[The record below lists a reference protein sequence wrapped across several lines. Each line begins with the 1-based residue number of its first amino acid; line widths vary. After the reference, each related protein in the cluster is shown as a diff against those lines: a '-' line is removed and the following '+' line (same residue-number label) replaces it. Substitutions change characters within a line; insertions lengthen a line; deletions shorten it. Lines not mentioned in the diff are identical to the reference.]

1 MCCYCAPLVFLG
13 FPVCC
18 FLTSPAWVLLHL
30 APHQP
35 PPAWQPLCPPI
46 HHTQVQPKW
55 SHCGVPLLQ
64 TGRPTAPHLNPHGQ
78 HQAWLEMKAKRVG
91 MLRQWNQMGSA
102 TRQPGRGDYK
112 KLQENVHWAKTAWML
127 KTAGA
132 TIKSPL
138 IPFPQQAGA
147 PCIQMGGKTH
157 GPCKNEEAAAAVR
170 VWPGAGAA
178 ALSQRSG
185 LVRVGLGDAGRGQAG
200 RLGQGGHGARAPHD
214 TESMSSPSSPMGMF
228 WNTFPQRV
236 QQVCR
241 GDNPDIRLV
250 DPFPTPP
257 GS

>member
-1 MCCYCAPLVFLG
+1 MLLLCPLG
-13 FPVCC
+13 FPGAP
-18 FLTSPAWVLLHL
+18 SLLLPHIPSVGP

-35 PPAWQPLCPPI
+35 PPAWQPLCPPV

-91 MLRQWNQMGSA
+91 MLRQWNQMRSA

-138 IPFPQQAGA
+138 IPFPQHAGA
-147 PCIQMGGKTH
+147 PCIQMDRRPMGRARTRKLH
-157 GPCKNEEAAAAVR
+157 PAAVR

-178 ALSQRSG
+178 TLSQRSG

-200 RLGQGGHGARAPHD
+200 GWVREAMGQGPHM
-214 TESMSSPSSPMGMF
+214 T
-228 WNTFPQRV
+228 QKA
-236 QQVCR
+236 
-241 GDNPDIRLV
+241 
-250 DPFPTPP
+250 
-257 GS
+257 

>member
-18 FLTSPAWVLLHL
+18 FLTSPAWVLLHP

-138 IPFPQQAGA
+138 IPFPQHAGA

-157 GPCKNEEAAAAVR
+157 GPCKNEEAAPRCGEGVAR
-170 VWPGAGAA
+170 GRCSRSESEKRSGEGGLGRRREGAGWAA
-178 ALSQRSG
+178 GSG
-185 LVRVGLGDAGRGQAG
+185 RPWGKG
-200 RLGQGGHGARAPHD
+200 
-214 TESMSSPSSPMGMF
+214 
-228 WNTFPQRV
+228 
-236 QQVCR
+236 
-241 GDNPDIRLV
+241 
-250 DPFPTPP
+250 PT
-257 GS
+257 